1 MERISSLDSLLLL
14 HAGKWNPRIYS
25 FSKFI
30 LDKWIGISFC
40 STFYLFC
47 LLIPVKS
54 FRMVIFKFFDLFSW
68 LDIQYFMMWLGWGPW
83 GTALITFTS
92 PNLLVLVRFQ
102 WTFPVQFRSSL
113 DFLTL
118 LYFDLKAFPTI
129 SQEAES
135 ALNASI
141 QDPIFHRVRD
151 VAPNKVSIFLRS
163 LFIFYS
169 IDTIMSSWAYIIYIY
184 IYFTF

>member
-1 MERISSLDSLLLL
+1 M
-14 HAGKWNPRIYS
+14 
-25 FSKFI
+25 
-30 LDKWIGISFC
+30 
-40 STFYLFC
+40 
-47 LLIPVKS
+47 
-54 FRMVIFKFFDLFSW
+54 FKFFNLISW
-68 LDIQYFMMWLGWGPW
+68 LDIQYFMMWLERGPR
-83 GTALITFTS
+83 GTALIPFTS

-102 WTFPVQFRSSL
+102 WIFPVQLGISL

-129 SQEAES
+129 LQEAES

-163 LFIFYS
+163 P
-169 IDTIMSSWAYIIYIY
+169 SWAYLYIYIY
-184 IYFTF
+184 IYIFFLFNFALPCRQCFA